1 MTLKHLFMTILLMI
15 STWSGYYLYY
25 EYTKNGQQIVPDQ
38 QVPVFT
44 GRNTSNN
51 NYDENGVRNYQ
62 INAKA
67 LERFAKT
74 GETNFTTPH
83 LFVYQD
89 GKVKEWEIISDI
101 GVLNKKHVLYLSG
114 NVIVKNLLPEAA
126 FETMT
131 TDSLTIELSTK
142 DFMTEDV
149 VNLVGPT
156 FETTGVGMKGNF
168 TSQQATLLKNVQG
181 IYEAFTN

>member
-74 GETNFTTPH
+74 GETNFITPH